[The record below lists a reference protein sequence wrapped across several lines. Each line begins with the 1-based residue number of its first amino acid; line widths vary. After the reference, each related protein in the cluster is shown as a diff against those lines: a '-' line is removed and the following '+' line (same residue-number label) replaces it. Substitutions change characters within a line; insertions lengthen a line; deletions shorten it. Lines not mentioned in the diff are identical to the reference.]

1 MSDPIEELIEKLRH
15 NREIDVRVL
24 TSNALHNVGEVFEL
38 DGFGATRLYLLDKQN
53 RPDSRAQATAL
64 LHVLDLMR
72 DYPAI
77 SQRRAIGRALFKSLI
92 AICQSVHSPASA
104 KGASR

>member
-1 MSDPIEELIEKLRH
+1 MSDPIEELIEQLRH
-15 NREIDVRVL
+15 DRDIDGRVL
-24 TSNALHNVGEVFEL
+24 TPNALHEIGEVFERY
-38 DGFGATRLYLLDKQN
+38 GFGATRLYLLDKQN
-53 RPDSRAQATAL
+53 RRDSRAQASAL

-92 AICQSVHSPASA
+92 AIRQSAQSPDSS